1 MNNDIP
7 YRVSNADVNSIKPSK
22 PYEQPKP
29 VKSRFWGGK
38 HQPIPG
44 KRSTEYE
51 SSLATNK
58 LLPQKI
64 NLDHY
69 RLPSSLE
76 RILTYSKAINHLV

>member
-1 MNNDIP
+1 MYIDVS

-22 PYEQPKP
+22 PYEKPKP

-38 HQPIPG
+38 HKPIPG

-51 SSLATNK
+51 SSLATNG

-64 NLDHY
+64 TLDQY
-69 RLPSSLE
+69 KLPSSLE
-76 RILTYSKAINHLV
+76 RILTHGKVFSA